1 MKRYITLLTVLA
13 CLFSNAQ
20 EKFTINGYVKDA
32 ANGEALI
39 GATVLVKEINGGN
52 ITNVYGFYSIT
63 VPPGDY
69 TIEYRYIGFLAQT
82 QQITLSSNQR
92 IDVEL
97 AEEGVQL
104 AEVVVTAEPE
114 DENVSSVE
122 MSVSKMD
129 IKTINKIPSFLGE
142 VDVIKSIQLLPGV
155 TSVGEGA
162 SGFNVRGGSVGQNLV
177 LLDEAPV
184 YNSSHMLGFFS
195 VFNPDAVK
203 DVKLYKGGIPARFGG
218 RLSSVLDI
226 RMKEGNNKKYE
237 VNGGIGTIFSR
248 LAIEGPIKKEKAS
261 FIIAGRRSYIDIL
274 ARPFTNAF
282 DNGAG
287 LYFYDLTTKAN
298 YNISDKDRIY
308 LSGYFG
314 RDVFNFDDRQGIN
327 WGSKTATFRWNH
339 LFNDR
344 IFSNLTFYLSDYD
357 YELAFGENDRDKFE
371 WTSNI
376 TTYDIKPELTYFI
389 NTKNELTFGGEALL
403 YRFAPAD
410 ALGFSD
416 GEIVEFNLPH
426 KRAAEYGLYVGNQQT
441 VSEKLTLQYG
451 ARLSGF
457 TYLGPGSFYTFND
470 TIPGLRRS
478 AVDVQRADKWEPI
491 ESYWNLEPRFSA
503 KYQLTPTSSVK
514 ASFNRTAQYIH
525 LVSNTTAS
533 NPLDIWTPSTNN
545 IKPQTGIQWAAGY
558 FRNFRDNDYEFSV
571 EAYYKRS
578 QNQIDYI
585 DGAELFINELIEGDV
600 LAGDGRA
607 YGMEIFLKK
616 NEGRFNGWLSYTLG
630 RTELKIDG
638 INFLDDLQNREGNW
652 YPARYDQLHNF
663 KVAGFYEINNRISLS
678 ANFTYLTG
686 TPTTFPTHRYQIEYL
701 TIPENSANT
710 RNNLRIPDYH
720 RLDLSLTILGK
731 AINKRGKV
739 RKNRDTLVI
748 TVYNVYN
755 RKNPFSIYFSQGDD
769 RFAMD
774 EAVVTRANQVSILGA
789 FVPSVTYNFKF

>member
-1 MKRYITLLTVLA
+1 LKRFATLLIVLVSLNA
-13 CLFSNAQ
+13 KAQ

-39 GATVLVKEINGGN
+39 GATVLVREINGGN
-52 ITNVYGFYSIT
+52 ITNVYGYYSIT

-69 TIEYRYIGFLAQT
+69 TVEYRYIGFLSQT
-82 QQITLSSNQR
+82 MQISLSDNQR
-92 IDVEL
+92 IDIEL
-97 AEEGVQL
+97 AEESTQL
-104 AEVVVTAEPE
+104 QEVVVTAEPE

-122 MSVSKMD
+122 MSVANLD
-129 IKTINKIPSFLGE
+129 IKTISKIPSFLGE
-142 VDVIKSIQLLPGV
+142 VDIVKSIQLLPGV
-155 TSVGEGA
+155 STVGEGA

-226 RMKEGNNKKYE
+226 RMKEGNNKKME
-237 VNGGIGTIFSR
+237 INGGVGTIFSR

-261 FIIAGRRSYIDIL
+261 FIIAGRRSYLDVL
-274 ARPFTNAF
+274 ARPFTDIF
-282 DNGAG
+282 DNGAA

-298 YNISDKDRIY
+298 YNISDKDRVF

-339 LFNDR
+339 LFSER
-344 IFSNLTFYLSDYD
+344 LFSNLTFYLSDYD

-376 TTYDIKPELTYFI
+376 TTYDIKPEFTYFM
-389 NTKNELTFGGEALL
+389 NTKNELTFGAEALL
-403 YRFAPAD
+403 YRFSPAD
-410 ALGFSD
+410 ALGASD
-416 GEIVEFNLPH
+416 GEIVEFSIPH
-426 KRAAEYGLYVGNQQT
+426 KRAAEYGIYVGNEQT
-441 VSEKLTLQYG
+441 VSDKLTLQYG
-451 ARLSGF
+451 TRLSGF
-457 TYLGPGSFYTFND
+457 KHLGPGSYYTLND
-470 TIPGLRRS
+470 TIPGFRRS
-478 AVDVQRADKWEPI
+478 PTDVRQADDWETI
-491 ESYWNLEPRFSA
+491 KSYMNLEPRFSA
-503 KYQLTPTSSVK
+503 KYQLSKTSSVK

-545 IKPQTGIQWAAGY
+545 IKPQTGLQWAAGY
-558 FRNFRDNDYEFSV
+558 FRNFKDNTYEFSL
-571 EAYYKRS
+571 ETYYRRTR
-578 QNQIDYI
+578 NQIDYI

-600 LAGDGRA
+600 LAGAGRA
-607 YGMEIFLKK
+607 YGLEFYAKK
-616 NEGRFNGWLSYTLG
+616 NEGRVNGWVSYTLG
-630 RTELKIDG
+630 RSELKIDG
-638 INFLDDLQNREGNW
+638 INFLNDLENRSGNW

-663 KVAGFYEINNRISLS
+663 KATGFYEVSNRVSIS

-720 RLDLSLTILGK
+720 RLDLSITILGR
-731 AINKRGKV
+731 AIAKNGWV
-739 RKNRDTLVI
+739 RKNRDSLVI
-748 TVYNVYN
+748 TFYNVYN
-755 RKNPFSIYFSQGDD
+755 RKNPFSIYFWQGED
-769 RFAMD
+769 RFAID
-774 EAVVTRANQVSILGA
+774 EVAETKATQVSILGA